1 MKQLIKLTN
10 INQDYKGEKIL
21 TNINLTFN
29 QMQNTVIYAD
39 DNQIN
44 SCHLLLD
51 ILTKTAVPQ
60 RGEVEFFD
68 DKSNKFFIGYNL
80 FDEILDKDIIVVNV
94 LKALTTN
101 YNLPKNESDELL
113 KLLTID
119 GFVNKSTLELSAQER
134 HLLNAYLLLLIRPQI
149 IVLKSLSI
157 PGSEF
162 MQKAALEYIKNYL
175 TKFKMTLIISTNDKV
190 TIDTLCERGIN
201 LSNAV
206 VESDVLIVQQS
217 QVLSNQVNNKPR
229 PYNFAEN
236 LLDTIYK
243 LEDKKE
249 IDESRKQEKQ
259 FVEKL
264 LTKSLQNAEPVPT
277 KALDD
282 ELESIISEK
291 RSMNN
296 MDIQN
301 NSNIQANITKTVKV
315 MINDS
320 NIDIDQIIECYHQR
334 KQLQDEIES
343 SDFVNLTVDL
353 QSKVYE
359 NYNRTNAMINK
370 YDPTNKY
377 DPYYKPNLDAS
388 LNQERM
394 DKAVHAKKAGIT
406 KMIFDE
412 NLDIDTLDINDNV
425 APNINKTKQI
435 NMDNMMNYDTVKTK
449 SYNTDE
455 LTKKIVSA
463 SDIEYMPEE
472 TKKKFWFKK
481 KPVESDSMKYVSNA
495 GNPYEDNL
503 TNEFLAK
510 SKKQGPARVVKTEK
524 FEPTKKLLN
533 IEPTDFNDVSMP
545 ELENLSPAEKKKKLI
560 ELKIKKRSKLNALE
574 ELYYEALEEK
584 ENILKDDKY

>member
-1 MKQLIKLTN
+1 
-10 INQDYKGEKIL
+10 
-21 TNINLTFN
+21 
-29 QMQNTVIYAD
+29 
-39 DNQIN
+39 
-44 SCHLLLD
+44 
-51 ILTKTAVPQ
+51 
-60 RGEVEFFD
+60 
-68 DKSNKFFIGYNL
+68 
-80 FDEILDKDIIVVNV
+80 
-94 LKALTTN
+94 
-101 YNLPKNESDELL
+101 
-113 KLLTID
+113 
-119 GFVNKSTLELSAQER
+119 
-134 HLLNAYLLLLIRPQI
+134 
-149 IVLKSLSI
+149 
-157 PGSEF
+157 
-162 MQKAALEYIKNYL
+162 
-175 TKFKMTLIISTNDKV
+175 
-190 TIDTLCERGIN
+190 
-201 LSNAV
+201 
-206 VESDVLIVQQS
+206 
-217 QVLSNQVNNKPR
+217 
-229 PYNFAEN
+229 
-236 LLDTIYK
+236 
-243 LEDKKE
+243 
-249 IDESRKQEKQ
+249 
-259 FVEKL
+259 
-264 LTKSLQNAEPVPT
+264 
-277 KALDD
+277 
-282 ELESIISEK
+282 
-291 RSMNN
+291 MNN

-472 TKKKFWFKK
+472 TKKKF
-481 KPVESDSMKYVSNA
+481 
-495 GNPYEDNL
+495 
-503 TNEFLAK
+503 
-510 SKKQGPARVVKTEK
+510 
-524 FEPTKKLLN
+524 
-533 IEPTDFNDVSMP
+533 
-545 ELENLSPAEKKKKLI
+545 
-560 ELKIKKRSKLNALE
+560 
-574 ELYYEALEEK
+574 
-584 ENILKDDKY
+584 